1 MKKLKLPIEAAF
13 RSFTKHL
20 GQLGASTAPSK
31 TELER
36 KGLPDP
42 TVKMSQNMQIPT
54 LPVPA
59 VMPQDPCWTVVQTS
73 LPVAPATFR
82 VIKEMKHANTIV
94 IDGMSPIIG
103 SIAIEFAFGIYGI
116 VRTHF
121 VLNDKNEF
129 LGRVMVEF
137 ATPESAKKAIE
148 ERNGVFLCLNP
159 MKIRLATEISNLNVV
174 VIETRKKKKTPR
186 KKGKNSM
193 SPLDSQKVEASEEAQ
208 QSPAATSVTP
218 PSMSSGTVTPPS
230 VSSSGKQR
238 WVPKS
243 KYRQ

>member
-1 MKKLKLPIEAAF
+1 
-13 RSFTKHL
+13 
-20 GQLGASTAPSK
+20 
-31 TELER
+31 
-36 KGLPDP
+36 
-42 TVKMSQNMQIPT
+42 MSQNMQIPT

-59 VMPQDPCWTVVQTS
+59 VIPRDSGWTVVQSS
-73 LPVAPATFR
+73 LPVAPATFS
-82 VIKEMKHANTIV
+82 VINEMKLPNTIV
-94 IDGMSPIIG
+94 IDGMSSIIG

-121 VLNDKNEF
+121 VLNEENEF

-159 MKIRLATEISNLNVV
+159 MKIELATAISNLNVV
-174 VIETRKKKKTPR
+174 VIETRKKKKQPR
-186 KKGKNSM
+186 NKGKNSM
-193 SPLDSQKVEASEEAQ
+193 SPLDSQDVEASEKAQ
-208 QSPAATSVTP
+208 QSPAATCVTP
-218 PSMSSGTVTPPS
+218 PSMSSETVTPPS

-243 KYRQ
+243 KYRR